1 MGDKITA
8 KETMIAAHVPVI
20 PGSEGLIT
28 DISEG
33 KIIAKDLGYPV
44 ILKATAG
51 GGGKGMR
58 IVWGENEFE
67 NAFNSMLVQKQVHHL
82 ETTAFI
88 SKNTL
93 KNLDI
98 LKFKSLE
105 INMAI
110 LVIYLKEIVLS
121 REDTKN

>member
-28 DISEG
+28 DISKG

-51 GGGKGMR
+51 GG
-58 IVWGENEFE
+58 W
-67 NAFNSMLVQKQVHHL
+67 
-82 ETTAFI
+82 
-88 SKNTL
+88 
-93 KNLDI
+93 
-98 LKFKSLE
+98 
-105 INMAI
+105 
-110 LVIYLKEIVLS
+110 
-121 REDTKN
+121 